1 MSRKVLSTA
10 ELKDKIGELTA
21 ELSGLLD
28 SSLGEEQYS
37 IYINIAWDQPVAEQ
51 PNTFQR
57 ICLVS
62 TPGNNEEPPTLE
74 NISELSKSL
83 AADPFLNHVIIY
95 NFTNTL
101 LSNFVP
107 ADGATVKTMGKFK
120 HTNSVGG
127 IN

>member
-1 MSRKVLSTA
+1 MSKTLSTE
-10 ELKDKIGELTA
+10 ELKNRIGELTS
-21 ELSGLLD
+21 ELSSLLD
-28 SSLGEEQYS
+28 TRLGEEKYS
-37 IYINIAWDQPVAEQ
+37 VYINIAWDQPVIEQ

-62 TPGNNEEPPTLE
+62 TPGSQDEPPTLE

-107 ADGATVKTMGKFK
+107 ANGSTVQTMGKFK
-120 HTNSVGG
+120 HTNAVEGV
-127 IN
+127 N